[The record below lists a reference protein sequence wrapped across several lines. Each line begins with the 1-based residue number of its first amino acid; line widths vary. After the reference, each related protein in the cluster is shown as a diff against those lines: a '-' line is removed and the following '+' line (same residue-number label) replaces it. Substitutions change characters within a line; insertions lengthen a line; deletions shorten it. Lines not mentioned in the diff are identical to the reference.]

1 MNHLLHPVACL
12 LLVAIAS
19 QSCQKAATDAL
30 TPGPVTSP
38 TSATTTTAVDNTT
51 ASFVLLQ
58 RRILTPTCATA
69 GCHASDKDSD
79 FLQHGLVL
87 AEGVAYQNLLNVKP
101 KNASAL
107 EEGLLRVKPF
117 ASLQS
122 LLYHKLN
129 TNALH
134 HAGRSYGNPMPL
146 GSPPLSVGQ
155 IEFVRRWI
163 EAGAPQTGV
172 VADAA
177 LLDDKTSS
185 AIAYG
190 PMAPPTPGYG
200 LQMTIPTFDIKP
212 NFEREIFLR
221 KAVGNGQDIYIN
233 RFEVS
238 MRPSSH
244 HFVAYS
250 FRNNALI
257 PPPDVVRDLR
267 NEDNSLNPITTLY
280 MSNHVYLLGSP
291 TPYTNYT
298 FPDGMALKIPAGMTL
313 DLNAHYV
320 NKTADVIKGEVQLNL
335 YTTTLLPTT
344 KLVQTI
350 DFGNTAI
357 SLPAGQRTVLT
368 KSFTFN
374 KPVKILTLTSH
385 NHKLGEKFVIRI
397 NGGSRNGEI
406 IYTSTDW
413 EHPETITYKTPI
425 ALKKGEGL
433 TSEITYNN
441 TTSRTVTFGL
451 TSEDEMGIIFGYYY
465 ED

>member
-1 MNHLLHPVACL
+1 MKHLLYLTTALIITAV
-12 LLVAIAS
+12 VS
-19 QSCQKAATDAL
+19 QSCKKTEAD
-30 TPGPVTSP
+30 PVTP
-38 TSATTTTAVDNTT
+38 ATTGVDNTT

-58 RRILTPTCATA
+58 RRILTPTCATS
-69 GCHASDKDSD
+69 GCHASDKDAS
-79 FLQHGLVL
+79 FSQHGLVL
-87 AEGVAYQNLLNVKP
+87 AEGVAYQNLFNVKP
-101 KNASAL
+101 KNAAAL
-107 EEGLLRVKPF
+107 DDALLRIKPF

-122 LLYHKLN
+122 LLYHKLS
-129 TNALH
+129 TDASH
-134 HAGRSYGNPMPL
+134 HSGKSYGNPMPL
-146 GSPPLSVGQ
+146 GSSPLSVGQ

-163 EAGAPQTGV
+163 EAGAPKDGV

-185 AIAYG
+185 VTVAYG
-190 PMAPPTPGYG
+190 PMAPPAAGYG
-200 LQMTIPTFDIKP
+200 IQMTIPTFDIAP

-221 KAVGNGQDIYIN
+221 KAVGNGQDMYIN

-244 HFVAYS
+244 HFLAYS
-250 FRNNALI
+250 FRNTNLI
-257 PPPDVVRDLR
+257 PPSDVVRDLR
-267 NEDNSLNPITTLY
+267 NADNTLNPLTALY

-291 TPYTNYT
+291 TPYTNYA
-298 FPDGMALKIPAGMTL
+298 FPEGMALKIPAGMTL

-320 NKTADVIKGEVQLNL
+320 NRTTATIKGEVQLNL
-335 YTTTLLPTT
+335 YTTTVTPTT

-350 DFGNTAI
+350 DFGNNSI
-357 SLPAGQRTVLT
+357 SLPAGQRTTLT
-368 KSFTFN
+368 KSFTFD
-374 KPVKILTLTSH
+374 KPVKILTLVSH
-385 NHKLGEKFVIRI
+385 NHKLGEKFVIKI
-397 NGGSRNGEI
+397 KGGTRDGEI
-406 IYTSTDW
+406 VYTSTDW

-441 TTSRTVTFGL
+441 TTSKTVSFGL